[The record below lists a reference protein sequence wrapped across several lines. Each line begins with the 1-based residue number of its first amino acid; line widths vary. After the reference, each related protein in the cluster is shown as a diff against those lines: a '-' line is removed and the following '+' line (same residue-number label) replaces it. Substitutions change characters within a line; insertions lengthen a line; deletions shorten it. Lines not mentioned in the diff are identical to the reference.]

1 MSPMVI
7 KMKSA
12 VFDEGEPIPTRYTCD
27 GVDISPPLEWDVLP
41 ENTESIALICEDP
54 DAPGGLWTHWIIFN
68 LPPGTRNLKEH
79 VMEREVLDNGAM
91 QGLNDFGRIGYGG
104 PCPPGGT
111 HRYYYKM
118 YAMDIKLDLPP
129 QTRRNELLEAIDGHI
144 LDQGQIMGVY
154 TR

>member
-1 MSPMVI
+1 MVI
-7 KMKSA
+7 KMKST

-41 ENTESIALICEDP
+41 KNTESIALICEDP

-68 LPPGTRNLKEH
+68 LPAGTRNLKEH

>member
-1 MSPMVI
+1 
-7 KMKSA
+7 
-12 VFDEGEPIPTRYTCD
+12 
-27 GVDISPPLEWDVLP
+27 
-41 ENTESIALICEDP
+41 
-54 DAPGGLWTHWIIFN
+54 
-68 LPPGTRNLKEH
+68 
-79 VMEREVLDNGAM
+79 MEREVLDNGAM

-129 QTRRNELLEAIDGHI
+129 QTRRNELLKAIDGHI

>member
-1 MSPMVI
+1 
-7 KMKSA
+7 
-12 VFDEGEPIPTRYTCD
+12 
-27 GVDISPPLEWDVLP
+27 
-41 ENTESIALICEDP
+41 
-54 DAPGGLWTHWIIFN
+54 
-68 LPPGTRNLKEH
+68 
-79 VMEREVLDNGAM
+79 MEREVLDNGAM

-118 YAMDIKLDLPP
+118 YALDIKLDLPP
-129 QTRRNELLEAIDGHI
+129 QTRINELLEAIDGHI